1 MIDPRVVSAQHSWW
15 FPEKSMAEPTLR
27 GVWES
32 NINLLFP
39 ADLRAKTGLGY
50 PFKSWLCRIYKE
62 EE

>member
-1 MIDPRVVSAQHSWW
+1 
-15 FPEKSMAEPTLR
+15 MAEPTLR

-50 PFKSWLCRIYKE
+50 PFKSWLCRIYKAGE
-62 EE
+62 